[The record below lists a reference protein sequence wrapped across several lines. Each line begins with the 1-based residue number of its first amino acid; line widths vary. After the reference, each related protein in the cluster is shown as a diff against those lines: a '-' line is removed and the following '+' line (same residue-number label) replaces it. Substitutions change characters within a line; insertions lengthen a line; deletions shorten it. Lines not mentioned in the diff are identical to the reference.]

1 MKRKA
6 FTLIELLVVISIIA
20 LLLSIL
26 MPALKKVKEQGR
38 KVVCANNLHSLA
50 LANQVYAANFNDW
63 AVPCWYENPSG
74 NPSSVTWSANPD
86 FRDYVGY
93 KGAEEVSDLSLYQT
107 PKKYKCPSDKQ
118 KGSLHGYGIE
128 QGNVDGSLLS
138 YSYNVEDWFPSI
150 GGSWENTM
158 NMNVLGYK
166 MSSIKQPAEKL
177 HFNDGQDWWSV
188 WRGANYID
196 GWDVLDQRGTV
207 NDYKNAGVPGP
218 TMYRH
223 SDSANLVF
231 YDGHVESMDKTKLWI
246 PEDFEQEPYK
256 PGIWV
261 INRGVWKG
269 NR

>member
-1 MKRKA
+1 
-6 FTLIELLVVISIIA
+6 
-20 LLLSIL
+20 
-26 MPALKKVKEQGR
+26 LKKVKEQGR

-63 AVPCWYENPSG
+63 AVPYMYRSPDGGGVIWTVNS
-74 NPSSVTWSANPD
+74 D

-93 KGAEEVSDLSLYQT
+93 KGSEEASDLSLYQT
-107 PKKYKCPSDKQ
+107 PKKYKCPSDRQ
-118 KGSLHGYGIE
+118 KASLHSSGVE
-128 QGNVDGSLLS
+128 QGDYQGALVS
-138 YSYNVEDWFPSI
+138 YGYNIEDWYPSI
-150 GGSWENTM
+150 GGSYEATM
-158 NMNVLGYK
+158 SLKVLGYK

-177 HFNDGQDWWSV
+177 HFNDGQDLWSI

-196 GWDVLDQRGTV
+196 GWDVLDQKGTMW
-207 NDYKNAGVPGP
+207 DYKNAGVPGP

-261 INRGVWKG
+261 KKGMLSDTMKITVNCFQETGPAGEFENYSCNRLFLIRV
-269 NR
+269 RL